1 MPPLEQMS
9 KVIDHAIK
17 MEADNS
23 AFDFDAIT
31 QIRTPTESY
40 ARKYP
45 EIVRLALT
53 QLEEQMWFS
62 SEMKVELDKLNLK
75 YEIPPHKLHA
85 VKTVLQLFLKY
96 ELIVGEEFWMGK
108 VIKVFPRPEVKLAA
122 SILCMTELA
131 VHAEFYN
138 QINVELGMDTDEDYV
153 AYKNDP
159 ELAGR
164 MEYLEGILNGPDDI
178 LSVIIFSLTETALLF
193 SSFAILKSFQCN
205 GHNDIP
211 VIARGA
217 NQSAVDEDLHGVIS
231 AEAINTY
238 YSELGRP
245 LREDKRRVAEIRKAI
260 DHLYKHECRIIDMA
274 IPGGELNGESAD
286 NYKAFVRYRINVW
299 CRRLGLDDHFED
311 DETPVKDWFEMNTYA
326 YKMIDFFTPGVGM
339 EYELGW
345 NEEELAAAWE
355 EDNGV

>member
-1 MPPLEQMS
+1 MTEIISATQGTPS
-9 KVIDHAIK
+9 
-17 MEADNS
+17 EASSFN
-23 AFDFDAIT
+23 FDAIT

-45 EIVRLALT
+45 EVVRLALT
-53 QLEEQMWFS
+53 QFEEQMWFS

-75 YEIPPHKLHA
+75 YEIAPHKLHA

-122 SILCMTELA
+122 AILCAVELG

-138 QINVELGMDTDEDYV
+138 QINEVLEMDTDADYV

-164 MEYLEGILNGPDDI
+164 MEYLEDVLSGEDGV

-205 GHNDIP
+205 GNNDIP

-217 NQSAVDEDLHGVIS
+217 NQSAIDEDLHGVIS
-231 AEAINTY
+231 AEIINTY
-238 YSELGRP
+238 YQELGQP
-245 LREDKRRVAEIRKAI
+245 LSKDTARVAKIRQAI
-260 DHLYKHECRIIDMA
+260 DYVYKHECRIIDMA
-274 IPGGELNGESAD
+274 IPGGELNGQSAED
-286 NYKAFVRYRINVW
+286 YKAFVRYRLNVW
-299 CRRLGLDDHFED
+299 CRRIGLEDHFDD
-311 DETPVKDWFEMNTYA
+311 DETPIKDWFEMNTYA
-326 YKMIDFFTPGVGM
+326 YKMIDFFTAGMGM

-345 NEEELAAAWE
+345 PEEELALAWE
-355 EDNGV
+355 NDDGV